1 MSTPNVVPGDKA
13 PRDEPDEPVVP
24 GEAPREEPAA
34 PVVPGGEAPTEEPHS
49 AAVPGARRG
58 VALNTAIFSVLT
70 GLSRVAGLLREILA
84 SSYFATSGAFSAF
97 TIAFQ
102 VPNLLRMLVADQAVS
117 AAFVPVFTDLLE
129 QGRKKDA
136 FRLASTLFFCIL
148 VVLGVITALFIVLAP
163 IVMPLFTGG
172 QFTQQL
178 DQLVAGLSRVLFPI
192 VVLLGLN
199 GLTLGILYAYDDF
212 TIGGLAPLAWNVV
225 ILAVLIPLRPVFEGP
240 NQLYAYAIGVLAGTT
255 VQFAMTLPRLHR
267 LGFRLT
273 IRIDLRDPRVGK
285 VLKLML
291 PVTFGL
297 GLINFSLVINSS
309 LGSLVSDQAPR
320 AIDAAFRIY
329 QLPQGVFSIAL
340 ATVLFPTLSRFAAR
354 RDLEGLR
361 ASAANGVRQICL
373 LLIPAGVLTV
383 VLATPITRLIYQ
395 HGAFNASS
403 TSLVSSAL
411 FWFSFSLPL
420 NGANLLLTRTFFS
433 FQRPWLP
440 TGMAAVN
447 VAVNIAV
454 SAALYGPLGIPGI
467 VIGTLAGNVVMT
479 AGQIHFL
486 RRELGGFEGGRTAL
500 AVAQISI
507 ASALLGVVAY
517 AAWWE
522 LDQALG
528 RALYSQVVS
537 VGVACVAGTATF
549 AAAVAVL
556 RVPEARQLWELITR
570 RLRRGSA

>member
-1 MSTPNVVPGDKA
+1 VSAD
-13 PRDEPDEPVVP
+13 R
-24 GEAPREEPAA
+24 
-34 PVVPGGEAPTEEPHS
+34 VVPGGEAPSEEPHE
-49 AAVPGARRG
+49 AAVPVARRG
-58 VALNTAIFSVLT
+58 VALNTAIFSSLT
-70 GLSRVAGLLREILA
+70 GLSRIAGLFREILA

-129 QGRKKDA
+129 HGRKREA
-136 FRLASTLFFCIL
+136 FQLASTLFFLIL
-148 VVLGVITALFIVLAP
+148 AVLGTITAVFIVLAP
-163 IVMPLFTGG
+163 VVMPLFTGET
-172 QFTQQL
+172 FSHEL

-212 TIGGLAPLAWNVV
+212 TIGGLAPLVWNLV
-225 ILAVLIPLRPVFEGP
+225 ILAVLVPLRHAFSGP
-240 NQLYAYAIGVLAGTT
+240 DQLYAYAIGVLAGTT
-255 VQFAMTLPRLHR
+255 AQFAMTLPRLHR

-273 IRIDLRDPRVGK
+273 LRINPRDPRLAS

-297 GLINFSLVINSS
+297 GLINFSLVINST

-354 RDLEGLR
+354 RDIDGLR
-361 ASAANGVRQICL
+361 GSAANGVRQICL
-373 LLIPAGVLTV
+373 LLIPAAVLTL

-395 HGAFNASS
+395 HGAFGPSS
-403 TSLVSSAL
+403 TDLVSSAL

-440 TGMAAVN
+440 TAMAALNVVVN
-447 VAVNIAV
+447 LAV
-454 SAALYGPLGIPGI
+454 SAALYAPLGIPGI
-467 VIGTLAGNVVMT
+467 VIGTLAGNVVMA
-479 AGQIHFL
+479 AGQVRYV
-486 RRELGGFEGGRTAL
+486 RRELRGFEGRRTTA
-500 AVAQISI
+500 AVLRMLVA
-507 ASALLGVVAY
+507 AALLGVVAY
-517 AAWWE
+517 FSWWL
-522 LDQALG
+522 LDRALG
-528 RALYSQVVS
+528 SAVYAQAIS
-537 VGVACVAGTATF
+537 VATACAAGI
-549 AAAVAVL
+549 AAYGLAVAAL
-556 RVPEARQLWELITR
+556 RISEGRQMWELITR
-570 RLRRGSA
+570 RLRSRPA

>member
-1 MSTPNVVPGDKA
+1 VSAD
-13 PRDEPDEPVVP
+13 R
-24 GEAPREEPAA
+24 
-34 PVVPGGEAPTEEPHS
+34 VVPGGEAPSEEPHE
-49 AAVPGARRG
+49 AAVPVARRG
-58 VALNTAIFSVLT
+58 VALNTAIFSSLT
-70 GLSRVAGLLREILA
+70 GLSRIAGLFREILA

-129 QGRKKDA
+129 HGRKREA
-136 FRLASTLFFCIL
+136 FQLASTLFFLIL
-148 VVLGVITALFIVLAP
+148 AVLGTITAVFIVLAP
-163 IVMPLFTGG
+163 VVMPLFTGET
-172 QFTQQL
+172 FSHEL

-212 TIGGLAPLAWNVV
+212 TIGGLAPLVWNLV
-225 ILAVLIPLRPVFEGP
+225 ILAVLVPLRHAFSGP
-240 NQLYAYAIGVLAGTT
+240 DQLYAYAIGVLAGTT
-255 VQFAMTLPRLHR
+255 AQFAMTLPRLHR

-273 IRIDLRDPRVGK
+273 LRINPRDPRLAS

-297 GLINFSLVINSS
+297 GLINFSLVINST

-354 RDLEGLR
+354 RDIDGLR
-361 ASAANGVRQICL
+361 GSAANGVRQICL
-373 LLIPAGVLTV
+373 LLIPAAVLTL

-395 HGAFNASS
+395 HGAFGPSS
-403 TSLVSSAL
+403 TDLVSSAL

-440 TGMAAVN
+440 TAMAALNVVVN
-447 VAVNIAV
+447 LAV
-454 SAALYGPLGIPGI
+454 SAALYAPLGIPGI
-467 VIGTLAGNVVMT
+467 VIGTLAGNIVMA
-479 AGQIHFL
+479 AGQVRYV
-486 RRELGGFEGGRTAL
+486 RRELRGFEGRRTTA
-500 AVAQISI
+500 AVLRMLVA
-507 ASALLGVVAY
+507 AALLGVVAY
-517 AAWWE
+517 FSWWL
-522 LDQALG
+522 LDRALG
-528 RALYSQVVS
+528 SAVYAQAIS
-537 VGVACVAGTATF
+537 VATACAAGI
-549 AAAVAVL
+549 AAYGLAVAAL
-556 RVPEARQLWELITR
+556 RISEGRQMWELITR
-570 RLRRGSA
+570 RLRSRPA

>member
-1 MSTPNVVPGDKA
+1 VSADH
-13 PRDEPDEPVVP
+13 
-24 GEAPREEPAA
+24 
-34 PVVPGGEAPTEEPHS
+34 VVPGGEAPSEEPRE
-49 AAVPGARRG
+49 AAVPVRRRG
-58 VALNTAIFSVLT
+58 VALNTAIFSILT
-70 GLSRVAGLLREILA
+70 GLSRVAGLFREILA
-84 SSYFATSGAFSAF
+84 SSFFATSGAFSAF

-129 QGRKKDA
+129 HGRRREA
-136 FRLASTLFFCIL
+136 FRLASTLFFLIL
-148 VVLGVITALFIVLAP
+148 AVLGAITTVFIVLAP
-163 IVMPLFTGG
+163 VVMPLFTGG
-172 QFTQQL
+172 TFSHEL

-212 TIGGLAPLAWNVV
+212 TIGGLAPLVWNLV
-225 ILAVLIPLRPVFEGP
+225 ILAVLIPLRHAFSGP
-240 NQLYAYAIGVLAGTT
+240 EQLYAYAIGVLAGTT
-255 VQFAMTLPRLHR
+255 VQFAITLPRLHR

-273 IRIDLRDPRVGK
+273 LRIDPRDPRLAG

-297 GLINFSLVINSS
+297 GLINFSLVINST
-309 LGSLVSDQAPR
+309 LGSLVSEQAPR

-354 RDLEGLR
+354 RDIDGLR
-361 ASAANGVRQICL
+361 GSAANGVRQICL
-373 LLIPAGVLTV
+373 LLIPAAILTL

-395 HGAFNASS
+395 HGAFGPSS
-403 TSLVSSAL
+403 TDLVSSAL

-420 NGANLLLTRTFFS
+420 NGVNLLLTRTFFS

-440 TGMAAVN
+440 TAMAGLN

-467 VIGTLAGNVVMT
+467 VIGTLAGNVVMA
-479 AGQIHFL
+479 AGQALYL
-486 RRELGGFEGGRTAL
+486 RRELHGFEGRRTAA
-500 AVAQISI
+500 AVLRMVVAG
-507 ASALLGVVAY
+507 AVLGVVAY
-517 AAWWE
+517 LTWSGLDEALGTAVWAQAISVGTACGAGAAAYGLAVAALRIPEGRQMWE
-522 LDQALG
+522 LL
-528 RALYSQVVS
+528 
-537 VGVACVAGTATF
+537 
-549 AAAVAVL
+549 
-556 RVPEARQLWELITR
+556 TR
-570 RLRRGSA
+570 RLRAGSA

>member
-1 MSTPNVVPGDKA
+1 VSAD
-13 PRDEPDEPVVP
+13 R
-24 GEAPREEPAA
+24 
-34 PVVPGGEAPTEEPHS
+34 VVPGGEAPSEEPHE
-49 AAVPGARRG
+49 AAVPVARRG
-58 VALNTAIFSVLT
+58 VALNTAIFSSLT
-70 GLSRVAGLLREILA
+70 GLSRIAGLFREILA

-129 QGRKKDA
+129 HGRKREA
-136 FRLASTLFFCIL
+136 FQLASTLFFLIL
-148 VVLGVITALFIVLAP
+148 AVLGTITAVFIVLAP
-163 IVMPLFTGG
+163 VVMPLFTGG
-172 QFTQQL
+172 TFSHEL

-212 TIGGLAPLAWNVV
+212 TIGGLAPLVWNLV
-225 ILAVLIPLRPVFEGP
+225 ILAVLVPLRHAFSGP
-240 NQLYAYAIGVLAGTT
+240 DQLYAYAIGVLAGTT
-255 VQFAMTLPRLHR
+255 AQFAMTLPRLHR

-273 IRIDLRDPRVGK
+273 LRINPRDPRLAS

-297 GLINFSLVINSS
+297 GLINFSLVINST

-354 RDLEGLR
+354 RDIDGLR
-361 ASAANGVRQICL
+361 GSAANGVRQICL
-373 LLIPAGVLTV
+373 LLIPAAVLTL

-395 HGAFNASS
+395 HGAFGPSS
-403 TSLVSSAL
+403 TDLVSSAL

-440 TGMAAVN
+440 TAMAALNVVVN
-447 VAVNIAV
+447 LAV
-454 SAALYGPLGIPGI
+454 SAALYAPLGIPGI
-467 VIGTLAGNVVMT
+467 VIGTLAGNIVMA
-479 AGQIHFL
+479 AGQVRYV
-486 RRELGGFEGGRTAL
+486 RRELRGFEGRRTTA
-500 AVAQISI
+500 AVLRMLVA
-507 ASALLGVVAY
+507 AALLGVVAY
-517 AAWWE
+517 FSWWL
-522 LDQALG
+522 LDRALG
-528 RALYSQVVS
+528 SAVYAQAIS
-537 VGVACVAGTATF
+537 VATACAAGI
-549 AAAVAVL
+549 AAYGLAVAAL
-556 RVPEARQLWELITR
+556 RISEGRQMWELITR
-570 RLRRGSA
+570 RLRPRPA

>member
-1 MSTPNVVPGDKA
+1 VSAD
-13 PRDEPDEPVVP
+13 R
-24 GEAPREEPAA
+24 
-34 PVVPGGEAPTEEPHS
+34 VVPGGEAPSEEPHE
-49 AAVPGARRG
+49 AAVPVARRG
-58 VALNTAIFSVLT
+58 VALNTAIFSSLT
-70 GLSRVAGLLREILA
+70 GLSRIAGLFREILA

-129 QGRKKDA
+129 HGRKREA
-136 FRLASTLFFCIL
+136 FQLASTLFFLIL
-148 VVLGVITALFIVLAP
+148 AVLGTITAVFIVLAP
-163 IVMPLFTGG
+163 VVMPLFTGG
-172 QFTQQL
+172 TFSHEL

-212 TIGGLAPLAWNVV
+212 TIGGLAPLVWNLV
-225 ILAVLIPLRPVFEGP
+225 ILAVLVPLRHAFSGP
-240 NQLYAYAIGVLAGTT
+240 DQLYAYAIGVLAGTT
-255 VQFAMTLPRLHR
+255 AQFAMTLPRLHR

-273 IRIDLRDPRVGK
+273 LRINPRDPRLAS

-297 GLINFSLVINSS
+297 GLINFSLVINST

-354 RDLEGLR
+354 RDIDGLR
-361 ASAANGVRQICL
+361 GSAANGVRQICL
-373 LLIPAGVLTV
+373 LLIPAAVLTL

-395 HGAFNASS
+395 HGAFGPSS
-403 TSLVSSAL
+403 TDLVSSAL

-440 TGMAAVN
+440 TAMAALNVVVN
-447 VAVNIAV
+447 LAV
-454 SAALYGPLGIPGI
+454 SAALYAPLGIPGI
-467 VIGTLAGNVVMT
+467 VIGTLAGNVVMA
-479 AGQIHFL
+479 AGQVRYV
-486 RRELGGFEGGRTAL
+486 RRELRGFEGRRTTA
-500 AVAQISI
+500 AVLRMLVA
-507 ASALLGVVAY
+507 AALLGVVAY
-517 AAWWE
+517 FSWWL
-522 LDQALG
+522 LDRALG
-528 RALYSQVVS
+528 SAVYAQAIS
-537 VGVACVAGTATF
+537 VATACAAGI
-549 AAAVAVL
+549 AAYGLAVAAL
-556 RVPEARQLWELITR
+556 RISEGRQMWELITR
-570 RLRRGSA
+570 RLRPRPA

>member
-1 MSTPNVVPGDKA
+1 M
-13 PRDEPDEPVVP
+13 
-24 GEAPREEPAA
+24 
-34 PVVPGGEAPTEEPHS
+34 VPGGEAPSEEPHE
-49 AAVPGARRG
+49 AAVPAGRRGRRRG
-58 VALNTAIFSVLT
+58 VALNTAIFSILT
-70 GLSRVAGLLREILA
+70 GLSRIAGLFREILA
-84 SSYFATSGAFSAF
+84 SSFFATSGAFSAF

-129 QGRKKDA
+129 HGRRREA
-136 FRLASTLFFCIL
+136 FRLASTLFFLIL
-148 VVLGVITALFIVLAP
+148 VVLGAITTLFIVLAP
-163 IVMPLFTGG
+163 VVMPLFTGG
-172 QFTQQL
+172 KFSHEL

-212 TIGGLAPLAWNVV
+212 TIGGLAPLVWNLV
-225 ILAVLIPLRPVFEGP
+225 ILAVLIPLRHLFSGP
-240 NQLYAYAIGVLAGTT
+240 EQLYAYAIGVLAGTT

-273 IRIDLRDPRVGK
+273 LRIDPRDPRLAG

-297 GLINFSLVINSS
+297 GLINFSLVINST
-309 LGSLVSDQAPR
+309 LGSLVSEQAPR

-354 RDLEGLR
+354 HDTDGLR
-361 ASAANGVRQICL
+361 GSAANGVRQICL
-373 LLIPAGVLTV
+373 LLIPAAILTL

-395 HGAFNASS
+395 HGAFGPSS
-403 TSLVSSAL
+403 TDLVSSAL

-420 NGANLLLTRTFFS
+420 NGVNLLLTRTFFS

-440 TGMAAVN
+440 TAMAALN

-454 SAALYGPLGIPGI
+454 SATLYGPLGIPGI
-467 VIGTLAGNVVMT
+467 VIGTLAGNLVMV
-479 AGQIHFL
+479 AGQARYL
-486 RRELGGFEGGRTAL
+486 RRELRGFEGRRTAA
-500 AVAQISI
+500 AVLRMLVAGTV
-507 ASALLGVVAY
+507 LGVVAY
-517 AAWWE
+517 FTWWG

-528 RALYSQVVS
+528 RAVYAQAIS
-537 VGVACVAGTATF
+537 VATACGVATA
-549 AAAVAVL
+549 AYGLAVAAL
-556 RVPEARQLWELITR
+556 RIPEGRQMWELLTR
-570 RLRRGSA
+570 RLRARPA